1 MESEG
6 WKMRVV
12 CVIWREDEVEEEEMK
27 SRRRRRK
34 ERERE
39 REREREQ
46 EGLPVLLFFVF
57 LFRLGRRE
65 GAPQG
70 QNTHVTVPYG
80 HTPVTPWSIPP
91 ESVVWYCHPSPLA
104 VLWLFGAKVLNQSED
119 GHIDQSKGR

>member
-39 REREREQ
+39 REERRGGKRAV
-46 EGLPVLLFFVF
+46 GLCEII
-57 LFRLGRRE
+57 RQKTR
-65 GAPQG
+65 
-70 QNTHVTVPYG
+70 
-80 HTPVTPWSIPP
+80 
-91 ESVVWYCHPSPLA
+91 
-104 VLWLFGAKVLNQSED
+104 
-119 GHIDQSKGR
+119 

>member
-39 REREREQ
+39 RERERARGAAGIVIFRFFISAGA
-46 EGLPVLLFFVF
+46 EGGSSA
-57 LFRLGRRE
+57 RAEHARYR
-65 GAPQG
+65 
-70 QNTHVTVPYG
+70 TV
-80 HTPVTPWSIPP
+80 WSHSCHSLVNPP
-91 ESVVWYCHPSPLA
+91 
-104 VLWLFGAKVLNQSED
+104 
-119 GHIDQSKGR
+119 